1 MSRDTN
7 PMQFLSAQADPAATL
22 QPRGSLGDVVYEAL
36 LSRLISLAIAP
47 GNRIAVDALVR
58 ELGVSQTPI
67 RAALIRLESEGLVVK
82 THNVGY
88 SAAPLP
94 SPQRFAEI
102 YEMRLLLEPH
112 AAARAAATLTPETLA
127 ELEAIADTM
136 ARPQADVA
144 SLAYGKFAMHDANF
158 HDWIAAHS
166 GNDLIA
172 EALSRLYA
180 HTHLFRLRFHT
191 HVTEDAVL
199 EHAAIMAALKKGD
212 PQAAHDAMKEHILR
226 SRNRM
231 DPFLAERR

>member
-1 MSRDTN
+1 MPRYTS
-7 PMQFLSAQADPAATL
+7 PMQFLPAHVDPPAVL
-22 QPRGSLGDVVYEAL
+22 QPRVSLGDAVYEAL

-47 GNRIAVDALVR
+47 GSRIAVDALVR

-112 AAARAAATLTPETLA
+112 AAAKAAAALTPETLA
-127 ELEAIADTM
+127 ELEEIADTM
-136 ARPQADVA
+136 ARPLADVA

-158 HDWIAAHS
+158 HNWIAVHS
-166 GNDLIA
+166 GNELIA

-191 HVTEDAVL
+191 DVTEDAVL
-199 EHAAIMAALKKGD
+199 EHAAIMTALKKGD
-212 PQAAHDAMKEHILR
+212 SQAAHDAMEEHILR
-226 SRNRM
+226 SRSRM
-231 DPFLAERR
+231 APFLAERR